1 MRPSGLRLILSY
13 DRLPFKDVLR
23 FPLVLCH
30 PEKCA
35 GGYKLF
41 QKMLRQSGLPP
52 PEIAEYISGHEP
64 MMLLVA
70 AGYGVGFGLESQAAL
85 YGHHDVVIR
94 PLAEDIVSA
103 STYIVTCDLPNPP
116 ELQRFIERA
125 RKVGGKVEKKGDGTA
140 PPIADRDA

>member
-1 MRPSGLRLILSY
+1 MVLPRQRPLLSY

-23 FPLVLCH
+23 YPLVLCL

-41 QKMLRQSGLPP
+41 RQMLRESGLPP
-52 PEIAEYISGHEP
+52 SEIAEYISGHEP

-94 PLAEDIVSA
+94 PLAEEIVSA
-103 STYIVTCDLPNPP
+103 STYIVTSELPHPP
-116 ELQRFIERA
+116 ELQCSIERA
-125 RKVGGKVEKKGDGTA
+125 RKVGGKTNAEPDGVV
-140 PPIADRDA
+140 